1 MFGIQNPS
9 STDKDWNPEP
19 GTVGIHG
26 VESRIRQDCPGFL
39 YMGRKDL
46 LVFYPHGISIVAS
59 RQTKFDSGT
68 NSRLPLQRYVARLG
82 DVVTATRGGGRGEK
96 RFQQAIP
103 SNCEISHCDA
113 QI

>member
-46 LVFYPHGISIVAS
+46 LVLYPYCISIVAS
-59 RQTKFDSGT
+59 RQTKFWDEFS
-68 NSRLPLQRYVARLG
+68 
-82 DVVTATRGGGRGEK
+82 TAFTK
-96 RFQQAIP
+96 ICSKAW
-103 SNCEISHCDA
+103 
-113 QI
+113 